1 MENLTPKQEKF
12 VMALISGMSQRQAY
26 KFAYNYENMKD
37 TTIDVKACKLFK
49 KDKIQ
54 LRYNQLIKEKQ
65 QNILKNVSNINSD
78 LLSKVQKYK
87 NENETIIE
95 FIESAILKSL
105 PKEISTQEKLKKI
118 NRRRSINDT
127 TRYAVLERAGFKCQC
142 CGMKPLKNNDVILHI
157 DHIIPYSLGGSDS
170 IDNLQVLCDKCNIS
184 KRNKFIINH
193 NIDWI
198 EEAQILSRLYF
209 IKRR

>member
-12 VMALISGMSQRQAY
+12 VMALINGMSQRQAY
-26 KFAYNYENMKD
+26 KFAYDCKKMKD
-37 TTIDVKACKLFK
+37 TSIDVSACELFK

-78 LLSKVQKYK
+78 LLSKVEKYK
-87 NENETIIE
+87 DDNETVIE
-95 FIESAILKSL
+95 FIENAILKSL
-105 PKEISTQEKLKKI
+105 PKEALSQEELKEI
-118 NRRRSINDT
+118 NRRRKISDA

-142 CGMKPLKNNDVILHI
+142 CGSKPLKNNDVVLHI
-157 DHIIPYSLGGSDS
+157 DHIIPHSLGGSDS

-193 NIDWI
+193 NINWV
-198 EEAQILSRLYF
+198 EEA
-209 IKRR
+209 